1 MCWES
6 CWTARIF
13 LIENAKDIMS
23 CCSIILC
30 VQVIILTD
38 VQVTADST
46 YVLWHDVSIYLGSW
60 SYMHWQ

>member
-13 LIENAKDIMS
+13 LIENAEDIMC

-30 VQVIILTD
+30 VQVIILAD

-46 YVLWHDVSIYLGSW
+46 YVLWHDVGIYLGSW
-60 SYMHWQ
+60 SYMHW

>member
-23 CCSIILC
+23 CCSIILS
-30 VQVIILTD
+30 VQVIILAD

-46 YVLWHDVSIYLGSW
+46 YVLWHDVGIYLGSW